1 MAMRL
6 SKSVVGKK
14 EADAVSDIIINCGYL
29 GMGEY
34 VGLFE
39 KEIEAYIGNPAYRA
53 VCVNSG
59 TAALHLA
66 IAAVTKP
73 GDEVLVPTFTFVATY
88 QAILAAHCVPVSCD
102 IDPDTLLIDLK
113 DAEKR
118 ITSKTKV
125 VLPVFYASNTSDRA
139 EVYSFAKKH
148 NLRVVE
154 DAAHAFGC
162 VQDGSKIG
170 ADGDMICFSFDGIK
184 NITSGE
190 GGCIMTS
197 DPEALQYV
205 QDARLLGVMKDSEKR
220 YAGLRSWDFDVVN
233 QGYRY
238 HMSNIFAGIGRE
250 QLKRLESEFAPKR
263 KALAYRYYENL
274 KDVMGVKL
282 IKGIDFKNTISFIYP
297 VMIEDGKRDM
307 IKDKLNE
314 AGVPTGV
321 HYKPNHLL
329 SLFKTDYELPAAM
342 KVYEEIITL
351 PLHPELS
358 MEEIDMI
365 CGVIKDNLK

>member
-1 MAMRL
+1 MRL
-6 SKSVVGKK
+6 SKSVVGNK
-14 EADAVSDIIINCGYL
+14 EAEAVSDIIINCGYL

-39 KEIEAYIGNPAYRA
+39 KEIESYVGNSAYHA

-66 IAAVTKP
+66 IAAVTNP

-88 QAILAAHCVPVSCD
+88 QAILAANCVPISCD
-102 IDPDTLLIDLK
+102 IDPDTLLIDLR

-118 ITSKTKV
+118 ITEKTRV
-125 VLPVFYASNTSDRA
+125 ILPVFYASNTCNRA
-139 EVYSFAKKH
+139 DVYAFAKNH

-162 VQDGSKIG
+162 VQDGTKIG

-184 NITSGE
+184 NITTGE
-190 GGCIMTS
+190 GGCIMTADS
-197 DPEALQYV
+197 DALQYV
-205 QDARLLGVMKDSEKR
+205 RDARLLGVMKDSEKR
-220 YAGLRSWDFDVVN
+220 YVGLRSWDFDVVN
-233 QGYRY
+233 LGFRY
-238 HMSNIFAGIGRE
+238 HMSNIFAGIGLV

-263 KALAYRYYENL
+263 KAIAYRYYENL
-274 KDVMGVKL
+274 KGINGVKL
-282 IKGIDFKNTISFIYP
+282 IRGIDFNNTIPFIYP
-297 VMIEDGKRDM
+297 VMIKDGKRDV

-314 AGVPTGV
+314 VGIPTGI

-329 SLFKTDYELPAAM
+329 SLFKTDYELPSAIM
-342 KVYEEIITL
+342 VYEEIITL
-351 PLHPELS
+351 PLHPEVSL
-358 MEEIDMI
+358 EEVDMV
-365 CGVIKDNLK
+365 CDVIKENLK

>member
-1 MAMRL
+1 MRL
-6 SKSVVGKK
+6 SKSVVGYK
-14 EADAVSDIIINCGYL
+14 EASAVSDIIINCGYL

-39 KEIEAYIGNPAYRA
+39 KEIEAYVGNPAYKA

-118 ITSKTKV
+118 ITDKTKV
-125 VLPVFYASNTSDRA
+125 VLPVFYASNTSNRA
-139 EVYSFAKKH
+139 EVYAFAKKH

-162 VQDGSKIG
+162 VQDGKKIG
-170 ADGDMICFSFDGIK
+170 ADGDMVCFSFDGIK

-197 DPEALQYV
+197 DPVALQYV

-220 YAGLRSWDFDVVN
+220 YAGLRSWDFDVQT

-238 HMSNIFAGIGRE
+238 HMSNIFAGIGRV
-250 QLKRLESEFAPKR
+250 QLKRLDSEFAPKR
-263 KALAYRYYENL
+263 KSLAKRYYENL
-274 KDVMGVKL
+274 HDVTGVKL
-282 IKGIDFKNTISFIYP
+282 IKGIDFNNTISFIYP
-297 VMIEDGKRDM
+297 VMIQNGRRDA
-307 IKDKLNE
+307 IKHILNE

-329 SLFKTDYELPAAM
+329 SLFKTDYALPVSM
-342 KVYEEIITL
+342 QVYEEIMTL
-351 PLHPELS
+351 PMHPELS
-358 MEEIDMI
+358 LDEVDMI
-365 CGVIKDNLK
+365 CNLIKANL

>member
-118 ITSKTKV
+118 ITPKTKV
-125 VLPVFYASNTSDRA
+125 VLPVFYASNTCNRA
-139 EVYSFAKKH
+139 EVYAFAKKY

-197 DPEALQYV
+197 DPDALQYV

-238 HMSNIFAGIGRE
+238 HMSNIFAGIGSE
-250 QLKRLESEFAPKR
+250 QLKRLEPEFAPKR

-274 KDVMGVKL
+274 KDVKGIKL

-358 MEEIDMI
+358 LEEIDMI
-365 CGVIKDNLK
+365 CGVIKENLK